1 MASVDVDRGIKTS
14 EVRADGPDFEQ
25 ILSDLAQNMRLYD
38 ELAAQKASLSEARK
52 TVMETLEAINPDL
65 GPLFQAPGLA
75 LAALHAVILDKK
87 IAQLDERMPGRNS
100 LDGLMLLHRDDGLW
114 NRKVRVTSV
123 DPERYFL
130 GTSDAGG
137 NGMSRWHASK
147 TGRIR
152 DIDVNPASGGW
163 LTIHGGFTQLRYSTG
178 SLIDRENDY
187 SPTFKI
193 ELAE

>member
-75 LAALHAVILDKK
+75 LVALHAVILDKK
-87 IAQLDERMPGRNS
+87 
-100 LDGLMLLHRDDGLW
+100 
-114 NRKVRVTSV
+114 
-123 DPERYFL
+123 
-130 GTSDAGG
+130 
-137 NGMSRWHASK
+137 
-147 TGRIR
+147 
-152 DIDVNPASGGW
+152 
-163 LTIHGGFTQLRYSTG
+163 
-178 SLIDRENDY
+178 
-187 SPTFKI
+187 
-193 ELAE
+193 